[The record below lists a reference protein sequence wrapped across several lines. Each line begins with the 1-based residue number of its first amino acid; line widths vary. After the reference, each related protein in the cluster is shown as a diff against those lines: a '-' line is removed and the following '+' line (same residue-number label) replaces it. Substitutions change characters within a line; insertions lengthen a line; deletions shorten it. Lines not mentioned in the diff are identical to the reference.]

1 MVADSNAARGE
12 PLPDH
17 ESTDA
22 LSERARAKDK
32 EAMEALY
39 VRLVPHLLVW
49 VRAQKKS
56 GLGLPVENEDFISEV
71 WVRVL
76 PRMHEFDVSKGSFR
90 GWVFGFAKRVWIE
103 MCDSRRRLGRRMPSA
118 PDAALE
124 ARRDSLTTLTR
135 AIARDELLQRLGDYI
150 ESLEPVDRAVLLMH
164 GIEGLSCARTGE
176 LLEMSA
182 DAISKRWQRLQLR
195 VRESGFGRSFDL
207 DD

>member
-1 MVADSNAARGE
+1 MVAEAHSAPGE
-12 PLPDH
+12 PQPDH

-32 EAMEALY
+32 DATEALY
-39 VRLVPHLLVW
+39 LRLVPHLLVW

-56 GLGLPVENEDFISEV
+56 GLGLPVENEDFVSEV

-76 PRMHEFDVSKGSFR
+76 PRLHEFDGSKGSFR
-90 GWVFGFAKRVWIE
+90 GWVFGFAKHVWNE
-103 MCDSRRRLGRRMPSA
+103 ACDSRRRLGRRMPSA

-135 AIARDELLQRLGDYI
+135 AVARDEMLQRLNDYI
-150 ESLEPVDRAVLLMH
+150 DSLEPVDRAVLLMH
-164 GIEGLSCARTGE
+164 GIEGLSCARAGE

-182 DAISKRWQRLQLR
+182 DAVSKRWQRLQAR
-195 VRESGFGRSFDL
+195 MRESGFGRSFDS